1 VYLFLERTGE
11 MRAIELEE
19 LPKEIP
25 IAKRSVSAE
34 APLTASPISNVNVG
48 IMYHKWRVD
57 SASQCVQNKVER

>member
-1 VYLFLERTGE
+1 VYLFHELTGE
-11 MRAIELEE
+11 MRAIELEV

-48 IMYHKWRVD
+48 IIDHK
-57 SASQCVQNKVER
+57 

>member
-1 VYLFLERTGE
+1 MYLVLERTGE

-34 APLTASPISNVNVG
+34 APLTASPISNVNVCV
-48 IMYHKWRVD
+48 IDHKRREV
-57 SASQCVQNKVER
+57 SASQCVQKRVER